1 MIWRNKSQESRSK
14 KQGTRDKINEHET
27 IDMGRKVDI
36 DSLYRVPTVQ
46 ICPLCDREITVNWS
60 DHHLIPKS
68 RGGAKGETVR
78 MHKICHVKVHSL
90 FNEKQ
95 LEKEYDTIE
104 KILGHEEIQTFVKWV
119 KTKPVDYYDTSKT
132 NHAKRK

>member
-1 MIWRNKSQESRSK
+1 
-14 KQGTRDKINEHET
+14 
-27 IDMGRKVDI
+27 
-36 DSLYRVPTVQ
+36 
-46 ICPLCDREITVNWS
+46 
-60 DHHLIPKS
+60 
-68 RGGAKGETVR
+68 